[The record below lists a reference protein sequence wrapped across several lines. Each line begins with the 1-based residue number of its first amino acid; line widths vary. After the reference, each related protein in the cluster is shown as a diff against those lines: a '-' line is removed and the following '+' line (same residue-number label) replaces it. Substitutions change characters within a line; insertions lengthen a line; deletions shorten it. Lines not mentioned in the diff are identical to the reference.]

1 MIISRAIGVLA
12 GTLVALTPL
21 ASGQAL
27 AADQPPAD
35 RAGVYGPAREAVEG
49 AVHEPLE
56 GHLADT
62 GGVAERLWLLGG
74 VALALTGA
82 GAVALAATR
91 GRR

>member
-1 MIISRAIGVLA
+1 MIIIRVIGVLA
-12 GTLVALTPL
+12 GTLVALTP
-21 ASGQAL
+21 GPAL

-35 RAGVYGPAREAVEG
+35 SARLYGPVREAVEG

-82 GAVALAATR
+82 GVVALAATR